1 MKKGILGGVLFLL
14 IAGAVGAY
22 LTLFTVNET
31 QQALVLQFGEP
42 KRVIKKPGLHFK
54 IPFLQ
59 NVDFFDKRI
68 LELDAPAQE
77 AIAADRKRLVVNAF
91 LRYRIEDPLK
101 FFQTVLD
108 ERRARQRLSTILE
121 SSLRRVLGESTFT
134 AIVRDDRG
142 KLMSHITNLVDA
154 EAKNFGIVIID
165 VRLKRAD
172 LPEANSLAIYRRM
185 QTERQREAAEIRAQ
199 GEEQARRIRAD
210 ADRQVTVLQ
219 ANATRDAEKL
229 RGEGDAERNNVFAD
243 AFTRDADFF
252 GFYRSMQAYET
263 GLQGKDTRML
273 MSPNTEFFRYFNDP
287 TGKGTVQNDPSS
299 EGTVQKVQ

>member
-1 MKKGILGGVLFLL
+1 MKKGILGVVLFLL

-42 KRVIKKPGLHFK
+42 KRVIKEPGLNYK

-77 AIAADRKRLVVNAF
+77 AIASDRKRLVVDAF

-108 ERRARQRLSTILE
+108 ERRARQRLSTVLE
-121 SSLRRVLGESTFT
+121 SSMRRVLGESTFT
-134 AIVRDDRG
+134 AVVRDDRG
-142 KLMSHITNLVDA
+142 KLMSQITKLVDGEA
-154 EAKNFGIVIID
+154 ENFGIEIID

-210 ADRQVTVLQ
+210 ADRQVTVIK

-229 RGEGDAERNNVFAD
+229 RGEGDAERNQVFAD

-252 GFYRSMQAYET
+252 AFYRSMQAYEA
-263 GLQGKDTRML
+263 GLKGSDTRML

-287 TGKGTVQNDPSS
+287 KGAAPTTQ
-299 EGTVQKVQ
+299 

>member
-1 MKKGILGGVLFLL
+1 MKKGILGVVLFLL

-42 KRVIKKPGLHFK
+42 KRVIKEPGLNYK

-77 AIAADRKRLVVNAF
+77 AIASDRKRLVVDAF

-108 ERRARQRLSTILE
+108 ERRARQRLSTVLE

-134 AIVRDDRG
+134 AVVRDDRG
-142 KLMSHITNLVDA
+142 KLMSQITTLVDA
-154 EAKNFGIVIID
+154 EAKNFGIKIVD
-165 VRLKRAD
+165 VRFKRAD

-210 ADRQVTVLQ
+210 ADRQVTVLK

-252 GFYRSMQAYET
+252 GFYRSMQAYEA
-263 GLQGKDTRML
+263 GLKGSDTRML

-287 TGKGTVQNDPSS
+287 SGKGA
-299 EGTVQKVQ
+299 VQKDQ

>member
-1 MKKGILGGVLFLL
+1 MKKGILGVVLFLL

-42 KRVIKKPGLHFK
+42 KRVIKEPGLNYK

-77 AIAADRKRLVVNAF
+77 AIASDRKRLVVDAF

-108 ERRARQRLSTILE
+108 ERRARQRLSTVLE
-121 SSLRRVLGESTFT
+121 SSMRRVLGESTFT
-134 AIVRDDRG
+134 AVVRDDRG
-142 KLMSHITNLVDA
+142 KLMSQITKLVDGEA
-154 EAKNFGIVIID
+154 ENFGIEIID

-210 ADRQVTVLQ
+210 ADRQVTVIK

-229 RGEGDAERNNVFAD
+229 RGEGDAERNQVFAD

-252 GFYRSMQAYET
+252 AFYRSMQAYEA
-263 GLQGKDTRML
+263 GLKGSDTRML

-287 TGKGTVQNDPSS
+287 KGAAQTTQ
-299 EGTVQKVQ
+299 

>member
-1 MKKGILGGVLFLL
+1 MKKGLLGGFLL
-14 IAGAVGAY
+14 LLAAAAVLIFMSVY
-22 LTLFTVNET
+22 TVNET
-31 QQALVLQFGEP
+31 QQALVLQFGQPVKVVKEP
-42 KRVIKKPGLHFK
+42 GLKFKKPF
-54 IPFLQ
+54 IQ

-77 AIAADRKRLVVNAF
+77 AIASDRKRLVVDAF

-108 ERRARQRLSTILE
+108 ERRARQRLSTVLE

-134 AIVRDDRG
+134 AVVRDDRG
-142 KLMSHITNLVDA
+142 KLMAEITQLVDG
-154 EAKNFGIVIID
+154 EAKNFGIKIID

-210 ADRQVTVLQ
+210 ADRQVTVLK

-287 TGKGTVQNDPSS
+287 TGKGTVQNDPSV
-299 EGTVQKVQ
+299 EGTVQKDQ

>member
-1 MKKGILGGVLFLL
+1 MKKGLLGGFLLL
-14 IAGAVGAY
+14 IAAAVI
-22 LTLFTVNET
+22 LLFMSVYTVNET
-31 QQALVLQFGEP
+31 QQALVLQFGQP
-42 KRVIKKPGLHFK
+42 VKVVKKPGLKFK
-54 IPFLQ
+54 YPVIQ

-77 AIAADRKRLVVNAF
+77 AIASDRKRLVVDAF

-108 ERRARQRLSTILE
+108 ERRARQRLSTVLE
-121 SSLRRVLGESTFT
+121 SSMRRVLGESTFT
-134 AIVRDDRG
+134 AVVRDDRG
-142 KLMSHITNLVDA
+142 KLMAQITKLVDA
-154 EAKNFGIVIID
+154 EAANFGIEIID

-210 ADRQVTVLQ
+210 ADRQVTVIK

-229 RGEGDAERNNVFAD
+229 RGEGDAERNQVFAD

-252 GFYRSMQAYET
+252 AFYRSMQAYEA
-263 GLQGKDTRML
+263 GLKGSDTRML

-287 TGKGTVQNDPSS
+287 KGAAQTTQ
-299 EGTVQKVQ
+299 

>member
-1 MKKGILGGVLFLL
+1 MKKGILGVVLFLL

-42 KRVIKKPGLHFK
+42 KRVIKEPGLNYK

-59 NVDFFDKRI
+59 NVDFFDNRI

-77 AIAADRKRLVVNAF
+77 AIASDRKRLVVDAF

-108 ERRARQRLSTILE
+108 ERRARQRLSTVLE

-134 AIVRDDRG
+134 AVVRDDRG
-142 KLMSHITNLVDA
+142 KLMSEITQLVDG
-154 EAKNFGIVIID
+154 EAKNFGIKIVD

-210 ADRQVTVLQ
+210 ADRQVTVLK

-252 GFYRSMQAYET
+252 GFYRSMQAYEA

-287 TGKGTVQNDPSS
+287 SGKGTVQKD
-299 EGTVQKVQ
+299 Q

>member
-1 MKKGILGGVLFLL
+1 MKKGILGVVLFLL

-42 KRVIKKPGLHFK
+42 KRVIKEPGLNYK

-77 AIAADRKRLVVNAF
+77 AIASDRKRLVVDAF

-108 ERRARQRLSTILE
+108 ERRARQRLSTVLE
-121 SSLRRVLGESTFT
+121 SSMRRVLGESTFT
-134 AIVRDDRG
+134 AVVRDDRG
-142 KLMSHITNLVDA
+142 KLMAQITQLVDG
-154 EAKNFGIVIID
+154 EAANFGIKIID

-210 ADRQVTVLQ
+210 ADRQVTVIK

-252 GFYRSMQAYET
+252 AFYRSMQAYEA
-263 GLQGKDTRML
+263 GLKGSDTRML

-287 TGKGTVQNDPSS
+287 TGKGA
-299 EGTVQKVQ
+299 VQKAQ